1 MEVQNGSKMNRFSYL
16 VSQDS
21 VSEETI
27 LRTYRSKI
35 VDLINIA
42 NKELDSI
49 NSKKRLRMTID
60 HLSCK

>member
-1 MEVQNGSKMNRFSYL
+1 MELESGTKLNRFCHL
-16 VSQDS
+16 VSKGS
-21 VSEETI
+21 ISEENI
-27 LRTYRSKI
+27 LRTYRLKI

-60 HLSCK
+60 HVSPK